1 MVGLFCYAAVAALL
15 CGAARN
21 LRRRATLRTYLAFI
35 ITMNQQ
41 QLIKECRQ
49 GSSAAQQCLFD
60 HFASHMMMIC
70 CRYVKNEQDAEEI
83 VLNGFYKFFTSLH
96 HFQYKGEAA
105 LFAWVK
111 KIMINE
117 CLMFLRKKNALQMT
131 SESGAEQV
139 PVQEET
145 LAKLD
150 AADIFNMIVQL
161 PVGYRTVFNLH
172 SIEGMSHKEIAK
184 LLHIT
189 EGTSKSQLAKAR
201 QLLQKILLQKND
213 YVDRKAK

>member
-1 MVGLFCYAAVAALL
+1 LGFFVLTHFSQ
-15 CGAARN
+15 
-21 LRRRATLRTYLAFI
+21 RRREKFMPQATCLLYLAFI
-35 ITMNQQ
+35 ISNMNQQ

-83 VLNGFYKFFTSLH
+83 VLNGFYKFFTSLT
-96 HFQYKGEAA
+96 HFQYKGDAA
-105 LFAWVK
+105 LFAWIK

-131 SESGAEQV
+131 SESDAEQL
-139 PVQEET
+139 PVQEEAFAR
-145 LAKLD
+145 LH

-161 PVGYRTVFNLH
+161 PVGYRTVFNLY

-201 QLLQKILLQKND
+201 QLLQKMLLQKND
-213 YVDRKAK
+213 DHVDRKAK